1 MNTDQTLAQ
10 MRTLKLS
17 GMAQAYQTMLQ
28 MPVNEQLT
36 TDLLIAQLVEAE
48 SLSRSHK
55 KMVSNI
61 KAAKFRYQ
69 AAIEEIEFIQER
81 NLDKNTILR
90 LANTSFIKRGENVL
104 ITGSTGCGKS
114 YIASALGYQ
123 ACQMGLKVAYYSM
136 SKLLQRLQLSKGDGS
151 FIKELA
157 KIEKVQLLILD
168 DWGMHPLDNQT
179 KLYLLQIIEDR
190 HGKCSTI
197 ITSQLP
203 VAAWFEYINEPTLA
217 DAILDRLLQQ
227 AHRIEIKGESMR
239 KRKKLQEK
247 QLQ

>member
-1 MNTDQTLAQ
+1 MNTEQTLAQ
-10 MRTLKLS
+10 MRTLKLT

-28 MPVNEQLT
+28 MPVNEHPT
-36 TDLLIAQLVEAE
+36 ADMLIAQLIEAE
-48 SLSRSHK
+48 TLNRDHK
-55 KMVSNI
+55 KMTGNI

-69 AAIEEIEFIQER
+69 AAIEEIEFIPQR
-81 NLDKNTILR
+81 NLDKNAILR

-123 ACQMGLKVAYYSM
+123 ACQMGFRVAYYSM
-136 SKLLQRLQLSKGDGS
+136 SKLLQRLQLSKADGS
-151 FIKELA
+151 FIKELT

-190 HGKCSTI
+190 HGKCATI

-203 VAAWFEYINEPTLA
+203 VASWFDYINEPTLA

-227 AHRIEIKGESMR
+227 AHRIEITGESMR
-239 KRKKLQEK
+239 KRKKMEEK
-247 QLQ
+247 IIQ

>member
-1 MNTDQTLAQ
+1 MNTEQTLAQ
-10 MRTLKLS
+10 MRTLKLT

-28 MPVNEQLT
+28 MPVNEHPT
-36 TDLLIAQLVEAE
+36 ADMLIAQLIEAE
-48 SLSRSHK
+48 TLNRDHK
-55 KMVSNI
+55 KMTGNI

-69 AAIEEIEFIQER
+69 AAIEEIEFIPQR
-81 NLDKNTILR
+81 NLDKNAILR

-123 ACQMGLKVAYYSM
+123 ACQMGFRVAYYSM
-136 SKLLQRLQLSKGDGS
+136 SKLLQRLQLSKADGS
-151 FIKELA
+151 FIN
-157 KIEKVQLLILD
+157 

-190 HGKCSTI
+190 HGKCATI

-203 VAAWFEYINEPTLA
+203 VASWFDYINEPTLA

-227 AHRIEIKGESMR
+227 AHRIEITGESMR
-239 KRKKLQEK
+239 KRKKMEEK
-247 QLQ
+247 IIQ